1 MRKYRKLFLED
12 IWEYGRNDLSKTHY
26 SLLGILRI
34 IVMAVHGFR
43 ESKCR
48 LWASALTYFSI
59 FALVPI
65 TALAFGIAKGFGLDI
80 RLKKEL
86 CEKFV
91 DFQYQ
96 LDYVFE
102 YSDRL
107 LEKTKG
113 GMIAGI
119 GVVLLFWAVIKML
132 GNIEAAFN
140 SIWGVKSHRSLF
152 RKFSDYLSIALICPI
167 LILAASSVTTFVQAY
182 LSQVSAKL
190 LPEMLSGTFIDFT
203 ARMLPFVILWLLF
216 PFLYSFMPN
225 TKVRW
230 RAAIVAGV
238 LTGTAFQLLQQ
249 SYLALQFFLSGYNTI
264 YGSFS
269 AVPLFLIW
277 LQLSWLLVLFGA
289 EISCAIQTASDHEFE
304 PLAQE
309 LCPMARTRL
318 MLAVSV
324 TMARFFRDS
333 HAGLREEELAK
344 MTNIPIRLIRDAIYR
359 LEEARV
365 IIRSQPLEGTG
376 ILRVRSDEDVFYPGI
391 PLEKF
396 TAFEVMR
403 MVGGNGKNYRP
414 RETNPAFEFADRCMN
429 EFDRKNAGTSMD
441 KPLAE
446 VEIWKNT
453 TLLLSEQASQGSEPE
468 SV

>member
-1 MRKYRKLFLED
+1 MRKFRKLFLED

-34 IVMAVHGFR
+34 VVMAVHGFR

-48 LWASALTYFSI
+48 LWASALTYFSV

-65 TALAFGIAKGFGLDI
+65 TALAFGIAKGFGLDVL
-80 RLKKEL
+80 LKDEL
-86 CEKFV
+86 YEKFS
-91 DFQYQ
+91 DFEYQ
-96 LDYVFE
+96 LNYVFE
-102 YSDRL
+102 YSNRL
-107 LEKTKG
+107 LDTTKG

-119 GVVLLFWAVIKML
+119 GVVLLFWAVVKML

-152 RKFSDYLSIALICPI
+152 RKFSDYLSMALICPI
-167 LILAASSVTTFVQAY
+167 LILAASSITTFVQGY
-182 LSQVSAKL
+182 LSRVSTQM
-190 LPEMLSGTFIDFT
+190 LPEGWSGSFIDFT

-238 LTGTAFQLLQQ
+238 LTGSAFQLLQQ

-289 EISCAIQTASDHEFE
+289 EISCAIQTSSDHEFE

-324 TMARFFRDS
+324 TMARYFRDN
-333 HAGLREEELAK
+333 HAGLSEEELAER
-344 MTNIPIRLIRDAIYR
+344 TNIPIRLIRDAIYR
-359 LEEARV
+359 LEDARV
-365 IIRSQPLEGTG
+365 IIRTQPLDGAG
-376 ILRVRSDEDVFYPGI
+376 ILRARPDEDVFYPGI

-403 MVGGNGKNYRP
+403 MVGSHGKNYQP
-414 RETNPAFEFADRCMN
+414 RGTTPAYDFADRCMN
-429 EFDRKNAGTSMD
+429 EFDRKTTGTSMD
-441 KPLAE
+441 KPLAD

-453 TLLLSEQASQGSEPE
+453 TLLLSEPGSQGSEPE